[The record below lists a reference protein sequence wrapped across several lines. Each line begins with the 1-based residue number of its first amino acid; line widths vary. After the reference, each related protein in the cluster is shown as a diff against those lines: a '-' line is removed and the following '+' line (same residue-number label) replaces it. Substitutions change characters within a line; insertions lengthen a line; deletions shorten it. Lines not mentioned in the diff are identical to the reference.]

1 MAIELIKERYS
12 NAINVMEIGRP
23 ACLDGNILQSGR
35 PACLDGNIL
44 QSGRP
49 DANAI
54 RVGGETT
61 LPFLFG
67 EGGMP
72 NAPVAALEILDC
84 EPTDWPDIL
93 REPFGD
99 AIKDPVRWAR
109 AAVEKFGSKIL
120 SVRLQS
126 VHPDYGNRHPEESV
140 SVLKA
145 IAKEVKVPLIVIGC
159 GDDDK
164 DNELLPKASQALKGE
179 NCLFGIATQE
189 NYKTLTATCLA
200 DGHSIISESP
210 IDVNIAKQVNILISD
225 MGFDP
230 KRIVMHTTMTAL
242 GYGME
247 YVYSIMERSR
257 LAAFTGDK
265 MLSMPFIL
273 FVGAETWKVKEAK
286 DAGSRQGVNW
296 EIATSVAML
305 QAGADILVVRHP
317 DSAKAITAYIKN
329 MMKEEVS

>member
-1 MAIELIKERYS
+1 MALELVKEKYS
-12 NAINVMEIGRP
+12 NAINVVEIGRP
-23 ACLDGNILQSGR
+23 GDYSIK
-35 PACLDGNIL
+35 
-44 QSGRP
+44 
-49 DANAI
+49 
-54 RVGGETT
+54 VGGETT

-67 EGGMP
+67 EGSMP
-72 NAPVAALEILDC
+72 HAPITALEILDC
-84 EPTDWPDIL
+84 EPADWPDALI
-93 REPFGD
+93 EPFGK
-99 AIKDPVRWAR
+99 AVKDPIRWAR
-109 AAVEKFGSKIL
+109 AAVEKFGSRL
-120 SVRLQS
+120 LCVRLQS
-126 VHPDYGNRHPEESV
+126 VHSDYGNRSSGESV

-145 IAKEVKVPLIVIGC
+145 ISKEVKVPLIVIGC
-159 GDDDK
+159 GDDEK

-189 NYKTLTATCLA
+189 NYKTLAATCLA
-200 DGHSIISESP
+200 DGHSVISESP

-257 LAAFTGDK
+257 LAAFIGDK

-273 FVGAETWKVKEAK
+273 FVGQETWKVKEAK
-286 DAGSRQGVNW
+286 EFGRRQGVNW
-296 EIATSVAML
+296 EVVTSVSML

-317 DSAKAITAYIKN
+317 DSAAAVTKYIDV
-329 MMKEEVS
+329 MMKR

>member
-1 MAIELIKERYS
+1 MAMELAKERY
-12 NAINVMEIGRP
+12 NGAINVVEIGS
-23 ACLDGNILQSGR
+23 DSV
-35 PACLDGNIL
+35 
-44 QSGRP
+44 SV
-49 DANAI
+49 I
-54 RVGGETT
+54 RIGGETT
-61 LPFLFG
+61 LPFLFK

-72 NAPVAALEILDC
+72 NAPVTALEILDC
-84 EPTDWPDIL
+84 EPTDWPDAL
-93 REPFGD
+93 RKPFGE
-99 AIKDPVRWAR
+99 AIKDPVRWAKM
-109 AAVEKFGSKIL
+109 AVEKFGSRLL
-120 SVRLQS
+120 SIRLQS
-126 VHPDYGNRHPEESV
+126 AHPDYGNRSSEKSV

-164 DNELLPKASQALKGE
+164 DNDLLPKASQALKGH

-189 NYKTLTATCLA
+189 NYKTLAATCLA

-257 LAAFTGDK
+257 LAAFMGDK

-273 FVGAETWKVKEAK
+273 FVGQETWRVKEAK
-286 DAGSRQGVNW
+286 EFGARQGVNW
-296 EIATSVAML
+296 EITTSVSML

-317 DSAKAITAYIKN
+317 DSAKAVTKYIDA
-329 MMKEEVS
+329 MMRK

>member
-1 MAIELIKERYS
+1 MAIELAKEKC
-12 NAINVMEIGRP
+12 NGAINVVEIGR
-23 ACLDGNILQSGR
+23 SGVSS
-35 PACLDGNIL
+35 IK
-44 QSGRP
+44 
-49 DANAI
+49 
-54 RVGGETT
+54 VGGETT
-61 LPFLFG
+61 LPFLFR

-72 NAPVAALEILDC
+72 HTPVTALEILDC
-84 EPTDWPDIL
+84 EPTDWPDSL
-93 REPFGD
+93 LEPFGETV
-99 AIKDPVRWAR
+99 KDPVRWAKE
-109 AAVEKFGSKIL
+109 AVKKFGSRL
-120 SVRLQS
+120 LCVRLQS
-126 VHPDYGNRHPEESV
+126 VHPDYGNRSSDESV
-140 SVLKA
+140 SMLKA

-230 KRIVMHTTMTAL
+230 ERIVMHTTMTAL

-257 LAAFTGDK
+257 LAAFIGDK

-273 FVGAETWKVKEAK
+273 FVGAETWKVKEAREFG
-286 DAGSRQGVNW
+286 ARQGVNW
-296 EIATSVAML
+296 EIATSVSVL

-317 DSAKAITAYIKN
+317 DSAKAIISYIKE
-329 MMKEEVS
+329 MMGK